1 MATAPE
7 WASRLP
13 VALPRPGT
21 IPISDSVAL
30 RRPLQRTTAVRLALA
45 VLLLLLTGFAVWRAA
60 ALNPRPVPFL
70 DRRTTTIV
78 VLDQSKSI
86 YIGAFRRIASLLKV
100 LVDANAPVGLV
111 AFSDT
116 AYEMMPPGTHGAELA
131 PMLRFYTKGRPGE
144 SDLDPLTLFPAS
156 PWGDVFSGGTKISAG
171 IDLARDIVHRDHVRH
186 ATIVLASD
194 LETAGEDE
202 PKLGLSLLN
211 ATQDPKIDVKI
222 LPLFPI
228 ADDLQFFEKYLPAS
242 AFIKASQLHAK
253 AAETSTHR
261 LLVSSPWPIVLVGA
275 LLLLALAAN
284 ELSCA
289 RVLVAR
295 PQEATS

>member
-1 MATAPE
+1 MVATPE
-7 WASRLP
+7 WSRRVPLA
-13 VALPRPGT
+13 VPRRGT
-21 IPISDSVAL
+21 IPVADSVAL
-30 RRPLQRTTAVRLALA
+30 RRPLQRTTALRLALA
-45 VLLLLLTGFAVWRAA
+45 VLLLALTGFAVWRAA

-86 YIGAFRRIASLLKV
+86 YVGAYRRIASLLKV

-116 AYEMMPPGTHGAELA
+116 AYEMMPPGTHGSELA
-131 PMLRFYTKGRPGE
+131 PMLRFYTRGRRGE
-144 SDLDPLTLFPAS
+144 SDLDPSTLFPAS

-171 IDLARDIVHRDHVRH
+171 IDLARSISHRDHVRH
-186 ATIVLASD
+186 ATILVVSD

-202 PKLGLSLLN
+202 PKLGLSLL
-211 ATQDPKIDVKI
+211 AARRDPTLDVKV

-228 ADDLQFFEKYLPAS
+228 ADDLQFFRKYLPRS
-242 AFIKASQLHAK
+242 AFINPRQLHAE
-253 AAETSTHR
+253 AAHTPVHR

-284 ELSCA
+284 EVSLA
-289 RVLVAR
+289 RVVVPPPR
-295 PQEATS
+295 EATS

>member
-7 WASRLP
+7 WTRRIP
-13 VALPRPGT
+13 VALPRRGT
-21 IPISDSVAL
+21 IPVSDSVAL

-45 VLLLLLTGFAVWRAA
+45 LLLVLLTGFAVWRAA

-86 YIGAFRRIASLLKV
+86 YIGAYRRIASLLKV
-100 LVDANAPVGLV
+100 LVDADAPVGLV

-116 AYEMMPPGTHGAELA
+116 AYEMMPPGTHGSELA

-144 SDLDPLTLFPAS
+144 SDLDPLTLFPAT

-171 IDLARDIVHRDHVRH
+171 IDLARAVAHRDHVRH

-202 PKLGLSLLN
+202 PKLALSLLN
-211 ATQDPKIDVKI
+211 ATHDPTVDVKV
-222 LPLFPI
+222 LALFPI
-228 ADDLQFFEKYLPAS
+228 ADDLQFFEKYLPPS
-242 AFIKASQLHAK
+242 AFIRASQLHAGP
-253 AAETSTHR
+253 AEATSHR
-261 LLVSSPWPIVLVGA
+261 LLISSPWPIVLVGA
-275 LLLLALAAN
+275 LLLVALAAN
-284 ELSCA
+284 ELTCA
-289 RVLVAR
+289 RVVVA
-295 PQEATS
+295 PQPEATS